1 MTVEKSC
8 KNQTVWVT
16 VKLQKLFFY
25 DMICTFYPP
34 AETDPSA
41 SHCVSKNVTP
51 PRMQN
56 INVFPSKDNYFVR
69 EKYLLCPKKHFLK
82 KVLFRQKNT
91 FSQKK
96 YFFTKEVTF
105 LPPHKKKNCLKK
117 YFLLPLK
124 VLFLPQKINVLPP
137 KKVVFSDSTDI
148 TDI

>member
-1 MTVEKSC
+1 M
-8 KNQTVWVT
+8 
-16 VKLQKLFFY
+16 KLQKLFFY

-82 KVLFRQKNT
+82 KVLFRQK
-91 FSQKK
+91 K
-96 YFFTKEVTF
+96 YFS
-105 LPPHKKKNCLKK
+105 HKKILFHK
-117 YFLLPLK
+117 K
-124 VLFLPQKINVLPP
+124 VLFHKRRYFFAPP
-137 KKVVFSDSTDI
+137 KKMSKKGLFITPKSTFF
-148 TDI
+148 TPKN